1 MGVAAAGFLAG
12 LDFPDFEQDYEF
24 VALRDPDRYAIE
36 DGRLVSSSGID
47 IGPGE
52 YEEHFS
58 EQHVPHSTALQSR
71 MSDGGTY
78 FLGPM
83 ARYSLNYEQLSD
95 GAREAAE
102 AAGLGPECR
111 NSFKSILVRAVEL
124 IHAFDEALALIASYV
139 PPKPP
144 ATVPEPRAAAGCGWS
159 EAPRGMLWHRYRL
172 EADGSIAEARI
183 VPPTSQNQAR
193 IEQDL
198 LEFVKPRVDLPDD
211 RLQWECEQAIR
222 NYDPCISCSTHF
234 LKLDVYRT

>member
-1 MGVAAAGFLAG
+1 MAVRGWVLAG

-36 DGRLVSSSGID
+36 DGRLVSSSGLD

-102 AAGLGPECR
+102 ARGWAPSAATRSSRSWCGP
-111 NSFKSILVRAVEL
+111 SS
-124 IHAFDEALALIASYV
+124 
-139 PPKPP
+139 
-144 ATVPEPRAAAGCGWS
+144 
-159 EAPRGMLWHRYRL
+159 
-172 EADGSIAEARI
+172 
-183 VPPTSQNQAR
+183 
-193 IEQDL
+193 
-198 LEFVKPRVDLPDD
+198 
-211 RLQWECEQAIR
+211 
-222 NYDPCISCSTHF
+222 
-234 LKLDVYRT
+234 